1 VDFFLET
8 NNLMLIGIAVMSGLM
23 LLWPTIQRKRAGLSL
38 TATQAVQ
45 MINHEDALV
54 IDVRPLATY
63 QNGHIPNSR
72 NIPLSELEGKA
83 ASLPKGKPVILTCDR
98 GQISVGAASKLR
110 QAGIERVAVLEGGL
124 NAWAQAGMPI
134 STKR

>member
-23 LLWPTIQRKRAGLSL
+23 LLWPTIQRKRAGMSL
-38 TATQAVQ
+38 TTTQAVQ

-72 NIPLSELEGKA
+72 NIPLSELEAKV
-83 ASLPKGKPVILTCDR
+83 ASLPKGKPVIVTCDR
-98 GQISVGAASKLR
+98 GQIAVGAAAKLR
-110 QAGIERVAVLEGGL
+110 QAGIEKVAVLEGGL